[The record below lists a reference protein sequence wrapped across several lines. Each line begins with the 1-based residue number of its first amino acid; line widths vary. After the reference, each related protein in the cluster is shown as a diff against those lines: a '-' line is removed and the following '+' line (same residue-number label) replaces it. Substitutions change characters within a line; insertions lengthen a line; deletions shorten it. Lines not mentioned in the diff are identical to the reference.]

1 MMAPGAGAGN
11 EAAADAV
18 VKSLIPGLHKAMAA
32 YPVGSKKYAAVLN
45 ALRALTANFGREES
59 APMVPAALQQL
70 AMANKGG
77 GPMQGAP
84 PPGLAPA
91 PPPGGAGIPP
101 MGPGAGGGEMA
112 EAA

>member
-1 MMAPGAGAGN
+1 MMSPGAGAGN
-11 EAAADAV
+11 EAAADATI
-18 VKSLIPGLHKAMAA
+18 KALIPGLHKAMAA

-59 APMVPAALQQL
+59 TPMVPAALQQL
-70 AMANKGG
+70 AMAAKSG

-101 MGPGAGGGEMA
+101 GGPPGAGE

>member
-1 MMAPGAGAGN
+1 MMSPGAGAGN
-11 EAAADAV
+11 EAAADAT

-45 ALRALTANFGREES
+45 ALRALTANFGREEAS
-59 APMVPAALQQL
+59 PLVPAAIQQL
-70 AMANKGG
+70 AMAAKQG

-91 PPPGGAGIPP
+91 PPPPGAGIPP
-101 MGPGAGGGEMA
+101 GGGGGEE